1 MPTQC
6 TCISPSPQRCS
17 NPKSSVLCYTSYG
30 VYRLTVRMHLVAQ
43 PRSSWSTIRRQRAQC
58 VTPCAQSLTTSMAY
72 PESAMPLFSA
82 GEASPCICCSAQ
94 CTSAVHL
101 RVPPASTDTGQ
112 GRPGGCCPDN
122 MVTRNPGADSL
133 LAWTRSQPSSS
144 SGWNSGHQRVTS
156 CDWLANPIHKHTHL
170 ISATSTGPNF
180 LNNGEES
187 LGDR

>member
-112 GRPGGCCPDN
+112 GRPGGCLPRQHGHTKSGSRFFAGVD
-122 MVTRNPGADSL
+122 P
-133 LAWTRSQPSSS
+133 LAAQQQ
-144 SGWNSGHQRVTS
+144 QRMEFRPPT
-156 CDWLANPIHKHTHL
+156 CDEL
-170 ISATSTGPNF
+170 
-180 LNNGEES
+180 
-187 LGDR
+187 